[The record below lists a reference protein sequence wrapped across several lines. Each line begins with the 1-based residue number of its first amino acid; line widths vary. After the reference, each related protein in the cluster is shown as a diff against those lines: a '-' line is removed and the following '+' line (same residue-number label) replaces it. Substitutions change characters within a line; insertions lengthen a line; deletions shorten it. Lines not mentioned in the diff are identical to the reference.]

1 MDIGDEF
8 IFHQMMEDRVDDEEN
23 RVIISFLLGLNEEMN
38 TPPRWFDTW
47 AAGDRSSKG
56 GGSFVA

>member
-1 MDIGDEF
+1 
-8 IFHQMMEDRVDDEEN
+8 MEDHVDDEEN
-23 RVIISFLLGLNEEMN
+23 RMILSFLLGLNEEMN